1 MKCFTCNTNGYLAS
15 PQSNHTSTTTK
26 NFNDNTRKR
35 NENPII
41 EDISEPQSQENI
53 CFYKLIEYNKGI

>member
-1 MKCFTCNTNGYLAS
+1 MKSFTCNKTILTVAIQLKS

-41 EDISEPQSQENI
+41 EDISEPQSQEN
-53 CFYKLIEYNKGI
+53 